1 MSGNYLN
8 LNYMKKGVLFIA
20 MIAAF
25 LISFVLLLNLGAK
38 ANAWTFWIALVLL
51 PLSGFIAAKTNFTTD
66 D

>member
-1 MSGNYLN
+1 
-8 LNYMKKGVLFIA
+8 MKKGVLFIA

-25 LISFVLLLNLGAK
+25 LISFILLLNLGAK

>member
-1 MSGNYLN
+1 
-8 LNYMKKGVLFIA
+8 MKKGTLFIA

-38 ANAWTFWIALVLL
+38 ANDWTFWISLILL
-51 PLSGFIAAKTNFTTD
+51 PLAGFIAAKTDFRTD